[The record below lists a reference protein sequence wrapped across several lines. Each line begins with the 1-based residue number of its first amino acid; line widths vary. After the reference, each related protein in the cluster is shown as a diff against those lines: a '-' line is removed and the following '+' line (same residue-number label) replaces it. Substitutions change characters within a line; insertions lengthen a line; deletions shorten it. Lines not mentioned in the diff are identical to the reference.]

1 MRNTI
6 DLFICN
12 ILGKINNEKENFLFL
27 FPRRPKGRPNICL
40 TCFSVPEGLGVKI
53 ATKERSDDCNFHAK
67 RNYQV
72 EAVVLRFILIFKRLL
87 FYRLFY

>member
-40 TCFSVPEGLGVKI
+40 TCGFVPVRAWRDLCDRSV
-53 ATKERSDDCNFHAK
+53 ATAQIMTKKASG
-67 RNYQV
+67 
-72 EAVVLRFILIFKRLL
+72 
-87 FYRLFY
+87 

>member
-40 TCFSVPEGLGVKI
+40 TGI
-53 ATKERSDDCNFHAK
+53 AYIGAKLAERSEK
-67 RNYQV
+67 QV
-72 EAVVLRFILIFKRLL
+72 L
-87 FYRLFY
+87 

>member
-40 TCFSVPEGLGVKI
+40 TCIFAPAGLGVFCASGAQRQHKMWQR
-53 ATKERSDDCNFHAK
+53 K
-67 RNYQV
+67 YQV
-72 EAVVLRFILIFKRLL
+72 
-87 FYRLFY
+87 